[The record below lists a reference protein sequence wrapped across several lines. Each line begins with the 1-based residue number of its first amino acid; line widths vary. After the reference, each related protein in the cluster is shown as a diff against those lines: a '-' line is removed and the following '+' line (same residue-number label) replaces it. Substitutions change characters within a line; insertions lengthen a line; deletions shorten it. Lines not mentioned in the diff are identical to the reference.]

1 MDLPHLHGIVPPLA
15 TPIDRDES
23 VDAKA
28 LVGLVETL
36 VGAGVHG
43 LWVMG
48 TTARFDL
55 VTDEGARRVAETVA
69 EAAEG
74 RIPLVLNVS
83 DMGTRRTL
91 QRASRMD
98 DLPYDYYAALPP
110 WYQPLAAAE
119 VMAYFQGLA
128 DELSRPLV
136 IYNAPWVCN
145 QLSFEQVR
153 ALAEHPRIVGVKD
166 VCPSLFRTQDW
177 SIKDRRDRAFTYLH
191 GSDLIGT
198 STALGADGFVPA
210 LGNAF
215 PELCVALWDAGRN
228 GDDARAFRLQ
238 TQLTRLAR
246 AMSFGPMLACLEAA
260 CRHRGLFERMLPAPM
275 ASLDGPTARR
285 VVEAVEAAGYLPES
299 AEAMTADASMS

>member
-55 VTDEGARRVAETVA
+55 VTDQGARLVAETVA
-69 EAAEG
+69 EAADG
-74 RIPLVLNVS
+74 RVPLVLNVS

-91 QRASRMD
+91 DRAARMD
-98 DLPYDYYAALPP
+98 DLPFDYYAALPP
-110 WYQPLAAAE
+110 WYQPLAPGE
-119 VMAYFQGLA
+119 VLAYFQSLA
-128 DELSRPLV
+128 DDLSRPLV

-145 QLSFEQVR
+145 QLSFEQLR
-153 ALAEHPRIVGVKD
+153 TLAEHPRIVGVKD

-177 SIKDRRDRAFTYLH
+177 SVDDRRDRGFTYLH

-215 PELCVALWDAGRN
+215 PELCVALWDAGRA

-246 AMSFGPMLACLEAA
+246 IMSFGPMLACLEAA
-260 CRHRGLFERMLPAPM
+260 CRHRGLLERMLPAPM
-275 ASLDGPTARR
+275 ASLDGSTARR
-285 VVEAVEAAGYLPES
+285 VVEAIEAVGYLPEH